1 MSKTQRN
8 VLIFFLLSF
17 PLTWWGFALVWLD
30 PTQEW
35 AKTNFALGPLIAAP
49 IAIWFTEGREG
60 VMRWLKRLANFR
72 APIWVYAV
80 SFFVPLGLA
89 ALCGIFAIAS
99 GARIGAV
106 PTFGFADLLLF
117 VGIILIAGPL
127 PEEVTFRGYG
137 QHELQGEMTVFTASL
152 WIGLGVLVWHLPLL
166 LWGELPWQIA
176 IAIMAVSVVYAW
188 LYVQG
193 GSVWPLVIL
202 HFVVNYFGAGFFQE
216 MLQPESRIYY
226 ATFLMIFY
234 VGWALLLLWWH
245 GPQLGR
251 NTSAAGI

>member
-17 PLTWWGFALVWLD
+17 PLTWWGFALAWLD
-30 PTQEW
+30 PSMEW
-35 AKTNFALGPLIAAP
+35 AKENFPLGPLIAAP
-49 IAIWFTEGREG
+49 IAIWFTAGREG
-60 VMRWLKRLANFR
+60 LMRWLKRLGNFR
-72 APIWVYAV
+72 APLWVYAI

-106 PTFGFADLLLF
+106 PTFGFGDLLLF
-117 VGIILIAGPL
+117 VGIMLLAGPL

-137 QHELQGEMTVFTASL
+137 QHELQEEISPFTASL
-152 WIGLGVLVWHLPLL
+152 WIGLGVLIWHLPLL

-234 VGWALLLLWWH
+234 LAWAALLVWWH

-251 NTSAAGI
+251 RAGTGS